1 MSVLSSDM
9 SLSSRTANP
18 GRLHELSS
26 DSSLQSAPLTVSEE
40 ELRSEL
46 SLLGFTSVP
55 QPRLLQFKEDLEFLM
70 RSRAVLE
77 DCSGSCEDTEDLGKE
92 NGGTSVCEWAPPCWD
107 KLPAWTAPASSQ
119 ECVFKA
125 PAHREDMDSYTKHTV
140 TVGAQVLGKPRVPA
154 LTRKVLRRRSDG
166 QVQVCDESLLSA
178 ESELE
183 DSRVSCAE
191 SQAAKSFIRIPPYSL
206 LEQYRQRSDPV
217 GRYQEYKQSWDALQ
231 LSVEKSRK
239 ELRWGVRERM
249 MSAPPLP
256 LPRALPMPNSYVI
269 PTEKKRYGL
278 RWAIRHALVHGKMP
292 RGDYS

>member
-1 MSVLSSDM
+1 MSVLSSDL
-9 SLSSRTANP
+9 SLSSRSANP
-18 GRLHELSS
+18 HRFHELSS
-26 DSSLQSAPLTVSEE
+26 DSSLRSAPLTVSEE

-55 QPRLLQFKEDLEFLM
+55 QQRLLQFKEDLEYLM
-70 RSRAVLE
+70 RNRAALE
-77 DCSGSCEDTEDLGKE
+77 DSLGSFEDITDVGKE
-92 NGGTSVCEWAPPCWD
+92 NGGTSVSEWD
-107 KLPAWTAPASSQ
+107 KLTAWTAPASSQ
-119 ECVFKA
+119 EC
-125 PAHREDMDSYTKHTV
+125 AHRGAIDSYTKHTV
-140 TVGAQVLGKPRVPA
+140 RVGAQVLGKPRPPA

-166 QVQVCDESLLSA
+166 QAQVCDESMLSA

-183 DSRVSCAE
+183 DSRVSCVE
-191 SQAAKSFIRIPPYSL
+191 SQAKKSFIRIPPYSL

-231 LSVEKSRK
+231 GSVEKRRK
-239 ELRWGVRERM
+239 ELCWGVRERM

-256 LPRALPMPNSYVI
+256 LPQALPLPNSYVI
-269 PTEKKRYGL
+269 PTEKKRFGL